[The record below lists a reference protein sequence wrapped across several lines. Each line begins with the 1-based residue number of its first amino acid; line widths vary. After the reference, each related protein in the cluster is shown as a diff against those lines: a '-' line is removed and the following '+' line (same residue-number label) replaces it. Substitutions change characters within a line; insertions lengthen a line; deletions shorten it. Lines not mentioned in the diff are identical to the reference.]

1 MLSMGPLHHHEP
13 RAGEPEVYDYV
24 DYRAYLKAVVDHRRA
39 SSKRISL
46 RQIAAKVGIDHS
58 LLTKVLQSSRHIP
71 ANAIAALAAWLK
83 LDDPRAEYLDAM
95 VAYAR
100 ARSDEAVRKHYED
113 LLQRKPLERRRLEA
127 AHYEYFQKWHH
138 VAVRSLL
145 DWYEFFGEDWEGLG
159 ARLVPPVPGQEAR
172 LSVDLLQRL
181 GLVERTDSGRYV
193 PSSAHLST
201 GDRWHSAAVRTF
213 QREVIRLSEGA
224 VDRIPKH
231 QRDISTL
238 TVALPRECLDEI
250 REVLKEARSRIVK
263 IADRKPAEESDAV
276 YQLNIQWFPVSRL
289 DGDPGN
295 G

>member
-1 MLSMGPLHHHEP
+1 MDSMGPLKPEETREH
-13 RAGEPEVYDYV
+13 EPEVYDFV
-24 DYRAYLKAVVDHRRA
+24 DYRVYLKQVVDLRRA

-46 RQIAAKVGIDHS
+46 RQIASKIGIDHS

-71 ANAIAALAAWLK
+71 ANVLPSLVSWLK
-83 LDDPRAEYLDAM
+83 LDPPRVEYFDSM
-95 VAYAR
+95 VSYSR
-100 ARSDEAVRKHYED
+100 ARSDEGVRKHYEE

-145 DWYEFFGEDWEGLG
+145 DWYEFYGEDWDALG
-159 ARLVPPVPGQEAR
+159 AKLVPPISAQEAR
-172 LSVDLLQRL
+172 QSVELLHGL
-181 GLVERTDSGRYV
+181 GLVKRTESGRYT

-201 GDRWHSAAVRTF
+201 GERWHSAAVRTF

-224 VDRIPKH
+224 VERIPKP

-250 REVLKEARSRIVK
+250 RDVLKDARSRILK
-263 IADRKPAEESDAV
+263 IADRKSPEESDAV
-276 YQLNIQWFPVSRL
+276 YQLNIQWFPVTRL
-289 DGDPGN
+289 DGDLEN

>member
-1 MLSMGPLHHHEP
+1 M
-13 RAGEPEVYDYV
+13 RFGEPEVYDFV
-24 DYRAYLKAVVDHRRA
+24 DYRAYLKAVVDLRRA

-46 RQIAAKVGIDHS
+46 RQIASKIGIDHS

-71 ANAIAALAAWLK
+71 ANAIPTLAAWLK
-83 LDDPRAEYLDAM
+83 LDAARADYFDAM
-95 VAYAR
+95 VSYAR
-100 ARSDEAVRKHYED
+100 ARSDEAVRKHYEE
-113 LLQRKPLERRRLEA
+113 LLRRKPLDRRRLEA
-127 AHYEYFQKWHH
+127 AHYDYFQKWHH

-145 DWYEFFGEDWEGLG
+145 DWYEFFGEDWEALG
-159 ARLVPPVPGQEAR
+159 AKLVPPISGEEAR
-172 LSVDLLQRL
+172 QSVDLLQRL
-181 GLVERTDSGRYV
+181 GLVQRTDSGRYG

-201 GDRWHSAAVRTF
+201 GERWHSAAVRTF

-224 VDRIPKH
+224 VERIPKH

-263 IADRKPAEESDAV
+263 IADRKAPEDSDAV

-289 DGDPGN
+289 DGDVEN